1 MAYFQQL
8 QGYMDDMNSA
18 QTHEKDVQ
26 QGEID
31 KKVSTIQEKFEAVSQ
46 QAEGWGGAL
55 VGAGQAWKLGRKVY
69 KSIKATNETSG
80 SAGSSGATGTGAG
93 AGAGEGTAGTGEIP
107 LSGGFTKVA
116 SRATVEGHMA
126 MDDTTPLDNSSSLL
140 ARGGKAIK
148 SAVNDADG
156 SVSSSG
162 AGATSDALN
171 IAKPLVGESG
181 VDTDLVARLG
191 ASALQTGAG
200 GAGGSN
206 VIGDVLAG
214 AKNLATKGL
223 GAGAGGAEDLTAN
236 IASRAS
242 SVMNNINDL
251 KGALGRGMSA
261 VRNGV
266 STVRGAVQGGASA
279 GAGAGEDVGA
289 TIGKSILERVG
300 ASSFADAVPVIGEV
314 IGIGSLI
321 GGLIH
326 GLHKKGEDAKMA
338 GASAGGGGGIARGA
352 IDIGSIGSN
361 LGGGAGGYVA

>member
-18 QTHEKDVQ
+18 QSHESDVQ
-26 QGEID
+26 QSEVD
-31 KKVSTIQEKFEAVSQ
+31 KKVGTIQEKFEAVSQ

-69 KSIKATNETSG
+69 KSIKATNETS
-80 SAGSSGATGTGAG
+80 ASGAEAGTAG
-93 AGAGEGTAGTGEIP
+93 TSGTAGTAGTGEIP

-116 SRATVEGHMA
+116 SKATVEGHMA
-126 MDDTTPLDNSSSLL
+126 MDDTVPLDNSESLI

-148 SAVNDADG
+148 SAVSDADG
-156 SVSSSG
+156 AVSSSG

-266 STVRGAVQGGASA
+266 STVRGAVQGGAGA

>member
-18 QTHEKDVQ
+18 QSHESDVQ
-26 QGEID
+26 QSEVD
-31 KKVSTIQEKFEAVSQ
+31 KKVGTIQEKFEAVSQ

-93 AGAGEGTAGTGEIP
+93 AGTAEGTGEIP

-116 SRATVEGHMA
+116 SKATVEGHMA
-126 MDDTTPLDNSSSLL
+126 MDDTVPLDNSESLI

-148 SAVNDADG
+148 SAVSDADG
-156 SVSSSG
+156 AVSSSG

-171 IAKPLVGESG
+171 IAKPLVGETG
-181 VDTDLVARLG
+181 VDTDLVARLSG
-191 ASALQTGAG
+191 VARQAG
-200 GAGGSN
+200 GDSSN

-214 AKNLATKGL
+214 ARNLATKGA

-236 IASRAS
+236 LASKAT
-242 SVMNNINDL
+242 SVMNNISDL
-251 KGALGRGMSA
+251 KGALGRGISA
-261 VRNGV
+261 VRSGV
-266 STVRGAVQGGASA
+266 TQATTTATTT
-279 GAGAGEDVGA
+279 GAGVGEDVGA
-289 TIGKSILERVG
+289 TVGKSILERIG
-300 ASSFADAVPVIGEV
+300 ASSFADAVPVVGEV
-314 IGIGSLI
+314 VGVASLI

-326 GLHKKGEDAKMA
+326 GLHKKGEEAKTA
-338 GASAGGGGGIARGA
+338 QATTTTGGGIARGA
-352 IDIGSIGSN
+352 IDIGSISSN
-361 LGGGAGGYVA
+361 LGGGGGGYVA

>member
-8 QGYMDDMNSA
+8 QGYMDDMSSA
-18 QTHEKDVQ
+18 QSHEKDVA

-93 AGAGEGTAGTGEIP
+93 AESGDIP

-116 SRATVEGHMA
+116 SKATVEGHMA
-126 MDDTTPLDNSSSLL
+126 MDDTVPLDNSESLI

-148 SAVNDADG
+148 SAVSDADG
-156 SVSSSG
+156 AVSSSG

-171 IAKPLVGESG
+171 IAKPLVGETG

-214 AKNLATKGL
+214 ARNLATKGA

-236 IASRAS
+236 LASKAT
-242 SVMNNINDL
+242 SVMNNISDL
-251 KGALGRGMSA
+251 KGALGRGISA
-261 VRNGV
+261 VRSGV
-266 STVRGAVQGGASA
+266 TQATTTATTT
-279 GAGAGEDVGA
+279 GAGVGEDVGA
-289 TIGKSILERVG
+289 TVGKSILERIG
-300 ASSFADAVPVIGEV
+300 ASSFADAVPVVGEV
-314 IGIGSLI
+314 VGVASLI

-326 GLHKKGEDAKMA
+326 GLHKKGEEAKTA
-338 GASAGGGGGIARGA
+338 QATTTTGGGIARGA
-352 IDIGSIGSN
+352 IDIGSISSN
-361 LGGGAGGYVA
+361 LGGGGGGYVA